1 MESVTNETF
10 EARVLQ
16 SDTAVIVDFWA
27 EWCGPCHAVAP
38 VLEQIA
44 EERDGEL
51 KVVKLNI
58 DDEQELAMRYGVM
71 SIPTMIL
78 FRDGEP
84 TAAITGAHPKGNIER
99 ALGLEPVAAA

>member
-1 MESVTNETF
+1 M
-10 EARVLQ
+10 
-16 SDTAVIVDFWA
+16 
-27 EWCGPCHAVAP
+27 VAP

-44 EERDGEL
+44 EEREGEL

-84 TAAITGAHPKGNIER
+84 
-99 ALGLEPVAAA
+99 AAAVPAPSRRAPSSAVSASKQSRRLAA